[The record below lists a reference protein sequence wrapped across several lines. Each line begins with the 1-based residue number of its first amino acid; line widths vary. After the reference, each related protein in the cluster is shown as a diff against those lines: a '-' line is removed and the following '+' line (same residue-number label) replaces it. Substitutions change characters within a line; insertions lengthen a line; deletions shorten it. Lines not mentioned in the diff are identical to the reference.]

1 MNSQLASCF
10 GTRIE
15 EYITLKQQ
23 LGLKFGRQSYT
34 LAQFDLYLQSVS
46 FSGLLTQDIALAF
59 ATQKPD
65 ASANE
70 HAWRYGI
77 VRRFSQY
84 LSAYIPEIPC
94 MDPHALTLPTQRPTP
109 YIFTEDQIREVL
121 HLAKTLPHNPI
132 RRITLHAMIALA
144 ATTGMRLGEVAR
156 LNRADVD
163 LTSGILHIQHTKFN
177 KERLV
182 PVHPTTL
189 TVLNEYAR
197 VRDVTYPYP
206 STPAFFISMYRTRV
220 ANQTLAMSFRDL
232 LEAMGFSYQ
241 DTPHPTFHS
250 LRHTFA
256 VRRLETWYAEGKNVQ
271 ALLPSLATYMGHVH
285 YTDTAYYITATPQ
298 LLALAA
304 ARADAAWLSFT
315 DKEVQK

>member
-1 MNSQLASCF
+1 MNNQFASCL
-10 GTRIE
+10 GARIE
-15 EYITLKQQ
+15 DYITLRKR

-34 LAQFDLYLQSVS
+34 LAQFDLYLQSVD
-46 FSGLLTQDIALAF
+46 FSGVLTQDVASAF
-59 ATQKPD
+59 ATQNPN

-70 HAWRYGI
+70 RAWRYGV

-84 LSAYIPEIPC
+84 LSAYIPETSC
-94 MDPHALTLPTQRPTP
+94 MDPHAFPSPTGRSVP
-109 YIFTEDQIREVL
+109 YIFTQDQISEVL
-121 HLAKTLPHNPI
+121 LLAKTLPHNPI

-163 LTSGILHIQHTKFN
+163 LVSGVLHIQHTKFN

-197 VRDVTYPYP
+197 VRDATYPYP

-220 ANQTLAMSFRDL
+220 ANQTLAMSFRAL
-232 LEAMGFSYQ
+232 LEVMGFSYQ
-241 DTPHPTFHS
+241 VTPHPTFHS

-256 VRRLETWYAEGKNVQ
+256 VRRLETWYAEGKDVQ

-298 LLALAA
+298 LLALGAT
-304 ARADAAWLSFT
+304 RADTARLLGT
-315 DKEVQK
+315 DKGVQE